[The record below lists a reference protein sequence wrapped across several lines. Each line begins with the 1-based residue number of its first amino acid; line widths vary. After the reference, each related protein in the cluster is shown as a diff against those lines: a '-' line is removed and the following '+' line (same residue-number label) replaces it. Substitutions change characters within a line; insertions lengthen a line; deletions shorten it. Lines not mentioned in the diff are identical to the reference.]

1 MKGMKGR
8 AVAKPQVSLDW
19 HDIHRRLEAA
29 RTAIEQGESLSAEDV
44 RQVLRARARALAQE
58 PESAQ
63 KSESTIE
70 VVEFVVAQETYAVES
85 RFAREVAPISEL
97 TPVPGTPAHV
107 LGIINVRGQLLFVI
121 DIKRFFDLP
130 EKGLTDLNRIVIV
143 HSETVGFGILADQIV
158 GARTIALD
166 ELQTSLPTLTG
177 IREEYLKGISADRTV
192 VLDADRLLSDRNILV
207 HESMA
212 QAIPLG
218 EMPPQE
224 FSAQEIPVPETAM

>member
-1 MKGMKGR
+1 MKGTKGR
-8 AVAKPQVSLDW
+8 AVAKAKVNLDW
-19 HDIHRRLEAA
+19 DEIHRRLDAA
-29 RTAIEQGESLSAEDV
+29 RTAIERGGSLSVEDS

-58 PESAQ
+58 PELAQ
-63 KSESTIE
+63 KPGTTIE
-70 VVEFVVAQETYAVES
+70 VIEFVVARETYAVES
-85 RFAREVAPISEL
+85 HYAREVAPISEL

-130 EKGLTDLNRIVIV
+130 EKGLTDLNKIVIV
-143 HSETVGFGILADQIV
+143 HSETIGFGILADQIV

-192 VLDADRLLSDRNILV
+192 VLDAERMLSDRNILV
-207 HESMA
+207 QEAMA
-212 QAIPLG
+212 QMTPLR
-218 EMPPQE
+218 EMPPKE
-224 FSAQEIPVPETAM
+224 AAQEIPVPETAM